1 MALRATL
8 VRDHDQDVFE
18 DWYRAHNRPLQS
30 YCTRF
35 LQDTAAAADVTQ
47 EALLRAWT
55 RRHEFASD
63 AHVRPWLWRVA
74 RNLCIDTI
82 RARQRVV
89 PSESLPDQ
97 AGEGGDP
104 FAPFEQEDDRQAV
117 QLAMGALSER
127 HRHLLYLREVQGV
140 GYDELAAQMGVTN
153 EGARAVLFRA
163 RRCLQQSLERLG
175 DDDAGPADA
184 AA

>member
-1 MALRATL
+1 MALRATA
-8 VRDHDQDVFE
+8 VRNRDQDVFE

-35 LQDTAAAADVTQ
+35 LQDRAAAADVTQ

-89 PSESLPDQ
+89 PSDSLPEQ
-97 AGEGGDP
+97 EGEGGDP
-104 FAPFEQEDDRQAV
+104 FTPFEQEDDRQAV
-117 QLAMGALSER
+117 QLAMGTLSER
-127 HRHLLYLREVQGV
+127 HQILLYLRDVQGV
-140 GYDELAAQMGVTN
+140 GYGELAAEMGVTE

-163 RRCLQQSLERLG
+163 RRCLQQSLERLNG
-175 DDDAGPADA
+175 ADEVPAHA
-184 AA
+184 A